1 MSNSRLH
8 IHGLFLPSVCIKLI
22 TDLLQDVAFR
32 GTCIVASPAAG
43 RFRPSVSVH
52 KASLNLFEWNRV
64 DYFLFMHW
72 SLQISLTFLDC
83 LAKSQV
89 EKALGLVHMLVNS
102 FIQVVYR
109 HLCNRGLIEAWIS
122 LFGKVTELEC
132 LAKEV

>member
-1 MSNSRLH
+1 MSDSSLY
-8 IHGLFLPSVCIKLI
+8 IHVLFLPGVCIELI
-22 TDLLQDVAFR
+22 TDLLQDVAFW
-32 GTCIVASPAAG
+32 GTCIVASPAAS
-43 RFRPSVSVH
+43 RFRPSVSIH
-52 KASLNLFEWNRV
+52 KASLNFFEWNRV
-64 DYFLFMHW
+64 DHFLFMHW

-102 FIQVVYR
+102 FIQIVYR
-109 HLCNRGLIEAWIS
+109 HLCNRGLIEPWIR